1 MFTMPRY
8 EVKYFDKENWEEISE
23 KKALEKLSNAFYHLN
38 PVLSDLLKGKPIL
51 TSEAIFRIKL
61 KEKKQG

>member
-1 MFTMPRY
+1 MMFTMPRY

-23 KKALEKLSNAFYHLN
+23 KIALEKLSDAFYQLN
-38 PVLSDLLKGKPIL
+38 PVLSDLLQGNPIL

-61 KEKKQG
+61 NTK